1 MSKSA
6 EGVGYAEGSHAP
18 ADDPHHTLQ
27 HGIPLLNPTPG
38 QSGGIADSSPF
49 SPLHS
54 TPPPRRMTSVC
65 SPKTLAGARPASTRW
80 YRRSRFITAPSTP
93 LVWGWEECMDKH
105 RRQMCRHGGFRRLYL
120 KNDAT
125 GSLLY
130 KICRRG

>member
-54 TPPPRRMTSVC
+54 IHATATEDDFRWLAQDVGRRPTCLGEVVPNVPLDNVTS
-65 SPKTLAGARPASTRW
+65 
-80 YRRSRFITAPSTP
+80 
-93 LVWGWEECMDKH
+93 
-105 RRQMCRHGGFRRLYL
+105 
-120 KNDAT
+120 DAT
-125 GSLLY
+125 GL
-130 KICRRG
+130 GMGGV

>member
-18 ADDPHHTLQ
+18 ADNPHHTLQ

-54 TPPPRRMTSVC
+54 IHATATEDDFRL
-65 SPKTLAGARPASTRW
+65 LAQDVGGRPTRLDEVVPEVSL
-80 YRRSRFITAPSTP
+80 YNGTFDAPG
-93 LVWGWEECMDKH
+93 LGV
-105 RRQMCRHGGFRRLYL
+105 GGVYGQ
-120 KNDAT
+120 A
-125 GSLLY
+125 
-130 KICRRG
+130 